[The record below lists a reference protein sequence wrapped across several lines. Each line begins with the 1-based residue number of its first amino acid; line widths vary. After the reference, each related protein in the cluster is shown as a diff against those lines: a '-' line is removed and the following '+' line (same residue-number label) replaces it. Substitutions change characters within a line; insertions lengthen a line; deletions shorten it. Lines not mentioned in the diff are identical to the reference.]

1 MKKLRVTIGE
11 KVYDVTVEVL
21 EDDEGRVSP
30 TPLPAPLPASLPR
43 QVPGPVYA
51 AVPAPGGTSSA
62 GGPDPDVVRS
72 PMSGIVQKVFVHAE
86 SRVELNA
93 PVVMLD
99 AMKMDTYIYAP
110 RAGTIAEVFV
120 APGEAVQVGGQLV
133 RFHPVA

>member
-11 KVYDVTVEVL
+11 KVYEVTVEVL

-30 TPLPAPLPASLPR
+30 TPLPASLPR
-43 QVPGPVYA
+43 QVASPVYA
-51 AVPAPGGTSSA
+51 AVPAPSGTPSA

-110 RAGTIAEVFV
+110 RAGSIAEVCV
-120 APGEAVQVGGQLV
+120 TPGEPVQVGGLLV